1 MTDLPQNDD
10 TYTGP
15 SADAYDGPSADAYD
29 DPEKL
34 IAVVGMAGRFPGAPD
49 VDRYWQLLMEG
60 EEAVRPVPPERW
72 DTSVQ
77 LDPVKKI
84 PGIAGLVDG
93 VDQFDPGF
101 FGISPREAE
110 ELDPQQRL
118 MLEVGWQTLE
128 DAGIPASRVRG
139 TRTGVYVGA
148 LWHDYELARKERGV
162 QTTQHSAVGNGLDIV
177 ASRLSYFLGLRG
189 PSLVVQTGCS
199 SALVALDL
207 AVAALRSG
215 DLEGAFVG
223 GVNLILMPDNSVG
236 LTHFGGLSPDGHC
249 RAFSA
254 QANGFVRGE
263 GAISLYLKRLDKAR
277 ADGDRIHGVIVHSA
291 VNNDGGGHS
300 LVSPNV
306 EAQAEL
312 LRRVYADAGVHP
324 DRLAYVEAHGTG
336 TLRGD
341 PIEAEALGTALG
353 TARGAE
359 AGPLLIGSA
368 KTNIGH
374 LEAAAGLAG
383 IVKTVLALKHRTIPR
398 SLHAEELNPNIPFGE
413 LNLKVASERAE
424 LPDDGTWFAGVNSFG
439 WGGTNAHVVLRTP
452 PAPEPPAAV
461 DPGPLLLPLTGHSD
475 AALRQ
480 RAADLLDA
488 LPEDTAT
495 PGAAAEVVRL
505 TATLGRERDHF
516 AARAAVVAEDA
527 TELRDRLRKFT
538 EEPEAELPGT
548 FTGRA
553 KERGKVAFV
562 LPGQGSQWAGMGQ
575 ELYERSPVFAET
587 VRRCAD
593 ALRPYIA
600 WDLTAV
606 LSGAAG
612 DEWLQ
617 HNDQVQPTL
626 WAMSIGIAELWR
638 AAGVEPDVVV
648 GHSQGEVTAATI
660 AGHLS
665 YADGARIIALR
676 SALAKRTA
684 GRGRM
689 LAVDLDVEGALKA
702 LDGFEDTVSLAV
714 NNGPSSCVLSGD
726 TDSVLMLREL
736 LEADGTF
743 CRLVNVDY
751 ASHCHHMDE
760 LTDELIDSLAP
771 IRPRR
776 GAVPLMSTVVGRE
789 LDGDTLDPAYWAAN
803 LRQPVLFADAMGKLL
818 DAGVTHVVEIS
829 PHPVLSPAVEQLAA
843 TRQEPVAVLGSLR
856 RQEGSLGDFTQA
868 LARAYVQGLAPFG
881 ALPARPGAP
890 VPAYPWQRSRFW
902 LPDAVRRTAGPGG
915 LAFEFSPATTEQ
927 DVHEGRTELSLHEL
941 PWLRDHQVYDAVVLP
956 GAAMLALAVAAARS
970 RTGENPGALHTVR
983 FRSDLT
989 LTDEPV
995 RIGAVWREDG
1005 AASAGFTLSS
1015 LAPGADGW
1023 TRHATAR
1030 VGGDTDPDL
1039 PDFPGRPADAR
1050 EVEPDAFYAACG
1062 ERGLNYG
1069 PAFRGLRSLHLG
1081 EGAALAEVRLPD
1093 RCLAGVRPGELHPA
1107 LWDAA
1112 LQVTLALLPG
1122 DATVVPTAVRR
1133 VDYALPR
1140 DAQVSALLSYAVRND
1155 DDTFDLVCYD
1165 EDARPLLRMAGLAF
1179 QTIETA
1185 TAEGVD
1191 PARLHRFAF
1200 LPAEETPEAP
1210 DRAAGHWVV
1219 CDASGHGDR
1228 LAAALTAAGATVDV
1242 LPAEGTD
1249 PAAAL
1254 RGSEHPADTAGLVF
1268 LAPGADRG
1276 LDAQRAG
1283 LLTLAG
1289 TVGAVTALPVPPR
1302 TFVVTDGAQSVPA
1315 DATPDAA
1322 PDPGAALYWGF
1333 GRVLR
1338 REHPELA
1345 ATLLD
1350 VRTTADGWAEECAR
1364 QLLVA
1369 DAEDQVV
1376 LRGTDRHVGRVVRG
1390 EEQGDGVAAPW
1401 AGPAQP
1407 FRLSPDG
1414 TGLWE
1419 GLAFRPYTRT
1429 APAPGQV
1436 EVEVTAAAL
1445 NFIDVMKAMGTY
1457 PDTSAGAGLIGGEC
1471 AGVVAAVG
1479 PGVTGLA
1486 VGDRVVAC
1494 GFGAVASHLTVPAGH
1509 VRPVPAELTDAEAA
1523 GLPLVTATAWYAL
1536 AEQAGLEAG
1545 ETVLIHSAAGGL
1557 GLAAVGVAKAL
1568 GATVIATAGT
1578 ESKRA
1583 GLRALGIDHVFDSR
1597 DLSWAEDVAWVT
1609 GGRGVDVVLN
1619 SLSGAAIDLGL
1630 AALAED
1636 GRFVEVGK
1644 RDIYASRTISL
1655 RDFAKG
1661 ISFSAVDVA
1670 GLITRRPERFARLL
1684 DTVWQRVTDGTL
1696 PPLPV
1701 TPYAFDRAAEV
1712 LRTMARGEHTGK
1724 LVLTDPGRVTAVV
1737 PEPLPEGRLR
1747 PDASY
1752 LLSGGLGALGL
1763 SLAEHLAD
1771 HGARSL
1777 VLLGR
1782 SAPGDAA
1789 LRRIEALRVRGTTVT
1804 TFPVDVADRDGLA
1817 AVLDRVRVE
1826 LPPLR
1831 GVFHAAGVL
1840 DDAVVANL
1848 TGAQLDRVLA
1858 PKVDG
1863 ARHLDALTEDDPLD
1877 LFVLFSSVAGL
1888 VGNPGQAGYAAGNV
1902 YMDAL
1907 AQARRHRGR
1916 PALAVQWGPFADIG
1930 LAADEAIRG
1939 ERLADHGMTGFTAA
1953 EGWQALFH
1961 LLDAPGQVV
1970 SYVPLDA
1977 RHWFDAYPETAAQPS
1992 WRAIAEL
1999 AKDGSGGG
2007 AGGAEEFLGR
2017 LRGAGDTERPVLVE
2031 GKIRELAGRVL
2042 RLEAGSID
2050 REAPFKSLGLDSLM
2064 SLELRNRLEMAF
2076 GMKLSPTLLWTYG
2089 TTAALAGMLT
2099 GRLGG
2104 TEDAHP

>member
-1 MTDLPQNDD
+1 MTELPQNDD
-10 TYTGP
+10 GSGGGHGEGQEDP
-15 SADAYDGPSADAYD
+15 SR
-29 DPEKL
+29 L
-34 IAVVGMAGRFPGAPD
+34 IAIVGMAGKFPGAPD
-49 VDRYWQLLMEG
+49 VDRYWKLLTAG

-72 DTSVQ
+72 DTSAQ

-84 PGIAGLVDG
+84 PGFAGLVDD

-110 ELDPQQRL
+110 EIDPQQRL

-128 DAGIPASRVRG
+128 DAGIPAAKVRG

-148 LWHDYELARKERGV
+148 LWHDYEIARKERGV

-177 ASRLSYFLGLRG
+177 AARLSYFLGLNG

-199 SALVALDL
+199 SGLVALDL
-207 AVAALRSG
+207 AVGALRSG
-215 DLEGAFVG
+215 ELEGALVG
-223 GVNLILMPDNSVG
+223 GVNLILTPDNSIG

-263 GAISLYLKRLDKAR
+263 GAISLYLKRLDTAL
-277 ADGDRIHGVIVHSA
+277 ADGDRIHGVIVNSA

-306 EAQAEL
+306 EAQTGL

-324 DRLAYVEAHGTG
+324 DRLRYVEAHGTG

-353 TARGAE
+353 TARSAE

-368 KTNIGH
+368 KSNIGH

-383 IVKTVLALKHRTIPR
+383 IVKTILALKHRTIPR
-398 SLHAEELNPNIPFGE
+398 TLHVEELNPNIPFGE
-413 LNLKVASERAE
+413 LNLQVASQPADI
-424 LPDDGTWFAGVNSFG
+424 PVDGTWYAGVNSFG

-452 PAPEPPAAV
+452 PAPQEPPADEAT
-461 DPGPLLLPLTGHSD
+461 GPLLLPLTGHND

-480 RAADLLDA
+480 RAADVLDA
-488 LPEDTAT
+488 LPEDAT
-495 PGAAAEVVRL
+495 PAEAVAL

-516 AARAAVVAEDA
+516 AARTAVVAGNA
-527 TELRDRLRKFT
+527 GELLDRLRAFT
-538 EEPEAELPGT
+538 EAAPEAELPGT

-575 ELYERSPVFAET
+575 DLYERSPVFAET
-587 VRRCAD
+587 VRRCAE
-593 ALRPYIA
+593 ALAPHIS

-612 DEWLQ
+612 DDWLD

-626 WAMSIGIAELWR
+626 WAMSIGIAEMWR
-638 AAGVEPDVVV
+638 AAGVEPDVVI

-665 YADGARIIALR
+665 YEDGARIIAVR

-760 LTDELIDSLAP
+760 LTDELIEVLAP

-789 LDGDTLDPAYWAAN
+789 LDGDSLDPAYWAAN
-803 LRQPVLFADAMGKLL
+803 LRQPVLFADALGKLL

-843 TRQEPVAVLGSLR
+843 TREGPVAVLGSLR
-856 RQEGSLGDFTQA
+856 RQEGSLDDFTQA

-881 ALPARPGAP
+881 GLPSRAGAP

-915 LAFEFSPATTEQ
+915 LAFEFAPASTEQ
-927 DVHEGRTELSLHEL
+927 DVHEGRTELSLNDL

-956 GAAMLALAVAAARS
+956 GAAMLALAVAAARA

-995 RIGAVWREDG
+995 RLGAVWREDG
-1005 AASAGFTLSS
+1005 VASAGFTLSS

-1039 PDFPGRPADAR
+1039 PAFPGTPAGAR
-1050 EVEPDAFYAACG
+1050 DVEPDDFYASCG

-1069 PAFRGLRSLHLG
+1069 SAFQGLRALSLA
-1081 EGAALAEVRLPD
+1081 EREALAEVRLPD

-1112 LQVTLALLPG
+1112 LQTTLALLPG

-1140 DAQVSALLSYAVRND
+1140 DAHVTVLLAHAVRNE

-1200 LPAEETPEAP
+1200 RPAEEAP
-1210 DRAAGHWVV
+1210 AATDRAPGHWVV
-1219 CDASGHGDR
+1219 CDASGRGAE
-1228 LAAALTAAGATVDV
+1228 LAAALTAAGASIDV
-1242 LPAEGTD
+1242 LKADGADADTL
-1249 PAAAL
+1249 AAAL
-1254 RGSEHPADTAGLVF
+1254 RESDRAAGLVF

-1289 TVGAVTALPVPPR
+1289 AVKAVTALPVPPR
-1302 TFVVTDGAQSVPA
+1302 TFVVTDGAQTVPA
-1315 DATPDAA
+1315 DRA

-1350 VRTTADGWAEECAR
+1350 VRTGGDDWAGNCAR

-1390 EEQGDGVAAPW
+1390 EETEDTVAAAW

-1419 GLAFRPYTRT
+1419 GLAFRPYART
-1429 APAPGQV
+1429 APAAGQV

-1509 VRPVPAELTDAEAA
+1509 VRPVPAALTDAEAA

-1684 DTVWQRVTDGTL
+1684 DAVWQKVTDGTL

-1724 LVLTDPGRVTAVV
+1724 LVLTEPGRVTAVV

-1763 SLAEHLAD
+1763 SLAEHLVD

-1782 SAPGDAA
+1782 SAPSDAA
-1789 LRRIEALRVRGTTVT
+1789 LARIGELRERGATVT

-1817 AVLDRVRVE
+1817 AALDRVRAE

-1840 DDAVVANL
+1840 DDAVLANL
-1848 TGAQLDRVLA
+1848 TGAQLDKVLA

-1999 AKDGSGGG
+1999 AKDGAAAG
-2007 AGGAEEFLGR
+2007 GGAEEFLGR
-2017 LRGAGDTERPVLVE
+2017 LRGSSDTERPVLVE

-2099 GRLGG
+2099 GRIGG
-2104 TEDAHP
+2104 SDEAHP

>member
-1 MTDLPQNDD
+1 MTDQPRH
-10 TYTGP
+10 
-15 SADAYDGPSADAYD
+15 D
-29 DPEKL
+29 DPERD
-34 IAVVGMAGRFPGAPD
+34 IAIVGMAGRFPGAPD
-49 VDRYWQLLMEG
+49 VDRYWRLLTAG
-60 EEAVRPVPPERW
+60 EEAIRPVPPERW
-72 DTSVQ
+72 DTSAQ

-84 PGIAGLVDG
+84 PGVAGLLDDI
-93 VDQFDPGF
+93 DQFDPGF

-128 DAGIPASRVRG
+128 DAGIPAATVRG

-162 QTTQHSAVGNGLDIV
+162 QTTQHTAVGNGLDIV

-189 PSLVVQTGCS
+189 PSLVVETGCS

-215 DLEGAFVG
+215 DLEGALVG
-223 GVNLILMPDNSVG
+223 GVNLILMPDMSIG

-263 GAISLYLKRLDKAR
+263 GAISLYLKRLDRAL
-277 ADGDRIHGVIVHSA
+277 ADGDRIHGVIVNSV

-306 EAQAEL
+306 EAQTDL
-312 LRRVYADAGVHP
+312 LRQVYADAGVHP

-353 TARGAE
+353 TARTT
-359 AGPLLIGSA
+359 GPLLIGSA
-368 KTNIGH
+368 KSNIGH

-398 SLHAEELNPNIPFGE
+398 TLHVDELNPNIPFGE
-413 LNLKVASERAE
+413 LNLTVATEPAG

-439 WGGTNAHVVLRTP
+439 WGGTNAHVILRTP
-452 PAPEPPAAV
+452 PAAEPAEAQ
-461 DPGPLLLPLTGHSD
+461 DGPLLLPLTGHND
-475 AALRQ
+475 AALRS
-480 RAADLLDA
+480 RADDLLA
-488 LPEDTAT
+488 VLPEDTAQ
-495 PGAAAEVVRL
+495 AARL
-505 TATLGRERDHF
+505 TATLGNERDHF
-516 AARAAVVAEDA
+516 TARAAIVAADA
-527 TELRDRLRKFT
+527 SELTARLRAFT
-538 EEPEAELPGT
+538 ETTGDAVEDLAGT

-553 KERGKVAFV
+553 KKRGKVAFV
-562 LPGQGSQWAGMGQ
+562 LPGQGSQWADMGRR
-575 ELYERSPVFAET
+575 LYAESPVFAAT
-587 VRRCAD
+587 VHRCAE
-593 ALRPYIA
+593 ALRPHVE
-600 WDLTAV
+600 WDLVAI

-612 DEWLQ
+612 EEWLT

-638 AAGVEPDVVV
+638 AAGVEPDVVI

-660 AGHLS
+660 AGHLT
-665 YADGARIIALR
+665 YEDGARIIALR

-689 LAVDLDVEGALKA
+689 LSVELDVEGARAA
-702 LDGFEDTVSLAV
+702 LDGFEDTVQLAV

-736 LEADGTF
+736 LEADGTY

-760 LTDELIDSLAP
+760 LTDELIEVLAP
-771 IRPRR
+771 IRPRK
-776 GAVPLMSTVVGRE
+776 GAIPLMSTVVGHE
-789 LDGDTLDPAYWAAN
+789 VDGDRLDPAYWAAN
-803 LRQPVLFADAMGKLL
+803 LRRPVMFADAMGKLL

-829 PHPVLSPAVEQLAA
+829 PHPVLRPAVEQLTA
-843 TRQEPVAVLGSLR
+843 TRQEPVAVLPSLR
-856 RQEGSLGDFTQA
+856 RNEGSLLDFTQA
-868 LARAYVQGLAPFG
+868 LARGYVNGLAPFG

-902 LPDAVRRTAGPGG
+902 LPDAVRRTSGPGG
-915 LAFEFSPATTEQ
+915 LAFEFTPATTEQ
-927 DVHEGRTELSLHEL
+927 DVHEGRTELSLTEL

-956 GAAMLALAVAAARS
+956 GAAMLALAVSAART
-970 RTGENPGALHTVR
+970 RTGENPGALNSVR

-989 LTDEPV
+989 LTEEPV
-995 RIGAVWREDG
+995 RVGAVWREDG
-1005 AASAGFTLSS
+1005 TDSAGFTLSS
-1015 LAPGADGW
+1015 LASGAEGW

-1030 VGGDTDPDL
+1030 VGGTADTGL
-1039 PDFPGRPADAR
+1039 PACPERPADA
-1050 EVEPDAFYAACG
+1050 EDITAETFYAACAA
-1062 ERGLNYG
+1062 RGLNYG
-1069 PAFRGLRSLHLG
+1069 PAFQGLRTLG
-1081 EGAALAEVRLPD
+1081 VGARTALAEIRLPESC
-1093 RCLAGVRPGELHPA
+1093 RAGVRPGLLHPA

-1112 LQVTLALLPG
+1112 LQTTLALLPG

-1133 VDYALPR
+1133 VDHLLDR
-1140 DAQVSALLSYAVRND
+1140 DAHVTALTAHAERHD
-1155 DDTFDLVCYD
+1155 DGTFDLTCYD
-1165 EDARPLLRMAGLAF
+1165 EDGAPLLRMAGLAF
-1179 QTIETA
+1179 QVIETDA
-1185 TAEGVD
+1185 ADTVD

-1200 LPAEETPEAP
+1200 MPAEDTPEAL
-1210 DRAAGHWVV
+1210 DRPVGDWVIS
-1219 CDASGHGDR
+1219 DASGRGEA
-1228 LAAALTAAGATVDV
+1228 LAAALTAAGATARV
-1242 LPAEGTD
+1242 LPAGGD
-1249 PAAAL
+1249 LAAL
-1254 RGSEHPADTAGLVF
+1254 GASTTATGLVF

-1276 LDAQRAG
+1276 LAAQRTG
-1283 LLTLAG
+1283 LLALAD
-1289 TVGAVTALPVPPR
+1289 TVRAVTALPVPPR
-1302 TFVVTDGAQSVPA
+1302 TFVVTDGAQSLAGDP
-1315 DATPDAA
+1315 A

-1345 ATLLD
+1345 ATLVD
-1350 VRTTADGWAEECAR
+1350 VRTAADGWAEAVAG
-1364 QLLVA
+1364 QLVRA

-1376 LRGTDRHVGRVVRG
+1376 LRGTVRHTGRVVRG
-1390 EEQGDGVAAPW
+1390 EEQEPAVTAPW
-1401 AGPAQP
+1401 TGPAQP
-1407 FRLSPDG
+1407 FRLAPDG
-1414 TGLWE
+1414 SGLWE
-1419 GLAFRPYTRT
+1419 GLAFRPHART
-1429 APAPGQV
+1429 APATGQV
-1436 EVEVTAAAL
+1436 EVRVTAAAL

-1471 AGVVAAVG
+1471 AGVVTAVG
-1479 PGVTGLA
+1479 PGVTGLEA
-1486 VGDRVVAC
+1486 GDRVVAC

-1509 VRPVPAELTDAEAA
+1509 VVPIPDGLGDAEAA
-1523 GLPLVTATAWYAL
+1523 GLPLVTVTAWYAL
-1536 AEQAGLEAG
+1536 AEQAGLEPG

-1557 GLAAVGVAKAL
+1557 GLAAVGVARAL

-1578 ESKRA
+1578 EAKRD
-1583 GLRALGIDHVFDSR
+1583 GLRALGIEHVFDSR
-1597 DLSWAEDVAWVT
+1597 NLSWADEVARVT

-1630 AALAED
+1630 TALAED

-1644 RDIYASRTISL
+1644 RDIYASRPISL

-1661 ISFSAVDVA
+1661 ISFAAVDVA
-1670 GLITRRPERFARLL
+1670 GLVTRRPERFARLL
-1684 DTVWQRVTDGTL
+1684 DAVWQRVTDGTL
-1696 PPLPV
+1696 KPLPV
-1701 TPYAFDRAAEV
+1701 TEYGFEQAADA

-1724 LVLTDPGRVTAVV
+1724 LVLTDPGRVTAVA
-1737 PEPLPEGRLR
+1737 PDPLPGGRLR
-1747 PDASY
+1747 SDASY
-1752 LLSGGLGALGL
+1752 LVSGGLGALGL
-1763 SLAEHLAD
+1763 SLAEYLAD

-1782 SAPGDAA
+1782 SAPTDAA
-1789 LRRIEALRVRGTTVT
+1789 LARIEALRVRGTDVATYA
-1804 TFPVDVADRDGLA
+1804 VDVADRDGLA
-1817 AVLDRVRVE
+1817 VVLDKVRGE
-1826 LPPLR
+1826 LPQLR

-1863 ARHLDALTEDDPLD
+1863 ARHLDDLTRDDPLD

-1907 AQARRHRGR
+1907 AQARRHHGR

-1961 LLDAPGQVV
+1961 LLDGPGQVV

-1992 WRAIAEL
+1992 WRAIAAL
-1999 AKDGSGGG
+1999 AKDGGTT
-2007 AGGAEEFLGR
+2007 GGAEEFLGR
-2017 LRGAGDTERPVLVE
+2017 LRAAGATELPVLVE
-2031 GKIRELAGRVL
+2031 GRIRELAGRVL

-2099 GRLGG
+2099 GRLGAPDD
-2104 TEDAHP
+2104 TRP

>member
-1 MTDLPQNDD
+1 MTDLP
-10 TYTGP
+10 TYE
-15 SADAYDGPSADAYD
+15 
-29 DPEKL
+29 DPERL
-34 IAVVGMAGRFPGAPD
+34 IAVVGMAGKFPGAPD
-49 VDRYWQLLMEG
+49 VDRYWKLLTAG

-72 DTSVQ
+72 DTTAQ

-84 PGIAGLVDG
+84 PGIAGLIDG

-128 DAGIPASRVRG
+128 DAGIPASKVRG

-162 QTTQHSAVGNGLDIV
+162 LTTQHTAVGNGLDII
-177 ASRLSYFLGLRG
+177 AARLSYFLGLRG
-189 PSLVVQTGCS
+189 PSLVVETGCS
-199 SALVALDL
+199 SGLVALDL

-215 DLEGAFVG
+215 DLDGAFVG
-223 GVNLILMPDNSVG
+223 GVNLILMPDMSIG

-263 GAISLYLKRLDKAR
+263 GAISLYLKRLDKAL
-277 ADGDRIHGVIVHSA
+277 ADGDRIHGVIVNSA

-306 EAQAEL
+306 EAQTEL
-312 LRRVYADAGVHP
+312 LRRVYSEAGVNV
-324 DRLAYVEAHGTG
+324 DRLSYVEAHGTG

-353 TARGAE
+353 TARGAD

-368 KTNIGH
+368 KSNIGH

-383 IVKTVLALKHRTIPR
+383 IVKTILALKHRTIPR
-398 SLHAEELNPNIPFGE
+398 TLHVDELNPNIPFDE
-413 LNLKVASERAE
+413 LNLKVATQPSELADE
-424 LPDDGTWFAGVNSFG
+424 DTWYAGVNSFG

-452 PAPEPPAAV
+452 PTATAPAAAE
-461 DPGPLLLPLTGHSD
+461 PGPLLLPLTGHND

-480 RAADLLDA
+480 RAADLLDVLTENA
-488 LPEDTAT
+488 DDTDAT
-495 PGAAAEVVRL
+495 VRL
-505 TATLGRERDHF
+505 LATLGQERDHF
-516 AARAAVVAEDA
+516 ASRTAVVAEDTA
-527 TELRDRLRKFT
+527 ELVDRLRAFT
-538 EEPEAELPGT
+538 EQPEAELPGT

-562 LPGQGSQWAGMGQ
+562 LPGQGSQWAGMGRD
-575 ELYERSPVFAET
+575 LYARSAVFAET
-587 VRRCAD
+587 VRRCAE
-593 ALRPYIA
+593 ALAPYVS
-600 WDLTAV
+600 WDPTAV

-612 DEWLQ
+612 DEWLD

-626 WAMSIGIAELWR
+626 WAMSIGIAEMWR
-638 AAGVEPDVVV
+638 AAGVEPDVVI

-665 YADGARIIALR
+665 YEDGARIIAIR

-689 LAVDLDVEGALKA
+689 LAVDLDVEGAQKA

-714 NNGPSSCVLSGD
+714 NNGPTSCVLSGD

-760 LTDELIDSLAP
+760 LTDELIEALAP

-789 LDGDTLDPAYWAAN
+789 LDGSELDPAYWAAN

-829 PHPVLSPAVEQLAA
+829 PHPVLSPAVEQLVA
-843 TRQEPVAVLGSLR
+843 TRTEPVAVLGSLR
-856 RQEGSLGDFTQA
+856 RKEGALGDFTQA
-868 LARAYVQGLAPFG
+868 LARAYVQGLAPFA
-881 ALPARPGAP
+881 ALPARAGAA
-890 VPAYPWQRSRFW
+890 VPAYPFQRARFW
-902 LPDAVRRTAGPGG
+902 LPDAVRRSSGPGG
-915 LAFEFSPATTEQ
+915 LAFEFAPASTEQ
-927 DVHEGRTELSLHEL
+927 DVHEGRTELSLNEL

-956 GAAMLALAVAAARS
+956 GAAMLALAVAAARA
-970 RTGENPGALHTVR
+970 RTGENPGALESVR

-995 RIGAVWREDG
+995 RVGAVWREDG

-1015 LAPGADGW
+1015 LAAGADGW

-1030 VGGDTDPDL
+1030 VGGATASDL
-1039 PDFPGRPADAR
+1039 PAFPGRPEGAEDI
-1050 EVEPDAFYAACG
+1050 EPDAFYAACG

-1069 PAFRGLRSLHLG
+1069 PAFQGVRTLAVAER
-1081 EGAALAEVRLPD
+1081 EALAEVRLPD

-1112 LQVTLALLPG
+1112 LQLTLALLPG

-1140 DAQVSALLSYAVRND
+1140 DGHVSALLAHAVRNAD
-1155 DDTFDLVCYD
+1155 GTFDLVCYD
-1165 EDARPLLRMAGLAF
+1165 EDAQPLLRMAGLAF

-1191 PARLHRFAF
+1191 TARLHRFAF
-1200 LPAEETPEAP
+1200 RPAEAPEAP

-1219 CDASGHGDR
+1219 SDASGRGEL
-1228 LAAALTAAGATVDV
+1228 LAAALTAAGATAEV
-1242 LPAEGTD
+1242 LPAEGGD
-1249 PAAAL
+1249 LAAAL
-1254 RGSEHPADTAGLVF
+1254 SGSGSAAGLVF

-1276 LDAQRAG
+1276 LEAQRTG

-1289 TVGAVTALPVPPR
+1289 TVKAVTALPVPPR
-1302 TFVVTDGAQSVPA
+1302 TFVVTDGAQTVSS
-1315 DATPDAA
+1315 DDA

-1345 ATLLD
+1345 ATLVD
-1350 VRTTADGWAEECAR
+1350 VRTGADDWAEECAR

-1390 EEQGDGVAAPW
+1390 EEQEATVTAPW

-1419 GLAFRPYTRT
+1419 GLGFRPYTRT
-1429 APAPGQV
+1429 APAAGQV

-1479 PGVTGLA
+1479 EGVTGLA
-1486 VGDRVVAC
+1486 VGDRIVAC

-1509 VRPVPAELTDAEAA
+1509 VRRIPEGLSDAEAA

-1597 DLSWAEDVAWVT
+1597 DLSWAEDVDLVT

-1619 SLSGAAIDLGL
+1619 SLSGAAIDLGI

-1644 RDIYASRTISL
+1644 KDIYNSRTIGL

-1661 ISFSAVDVA
+1661 ISFAAVDVA

-1684 DTVWQRVTDGTL
+1684 ATVWEKVADGTL

-1724 LVLTDPGRVTAVV
+1724 LVLTDPGRVASVV
-1737 PEPLPEGRLR
+1737 PEPLPGGRLR

-1752 LLSGGLGALGL
+1752 LISGGLGALGL
-1763 SLAEHLAD
+1763 SLAEHLTD

-1782 SAPGDAA
+1782 SAPGEAA
-1789 LRRIEALRVRGTTVT
+1789 LRHIEALRVRGTTVT
-1804 TFPVDVADRDGLA
+1804 TFPVDVADREGLA
-1817 AVLDRVRVE
+1817 AVLDRVRTE

-1848 TGAQLDRVLA
+1848 TGAQLDKVLA

-1961 LLDAPGQVV
+1961 LLDAPGQVA

-1999 AKDGSGGG
+1999 AKDGATAG
-2007 AGGAEEFLGR
+2007 GGAEEFLGR
-2017 LRGAGDTERPVLVE
+2017 LRGSSDTERPVLVE

-2042 RLEAGSID
+2042 RLEESSID

-2099 GRLGG
+2099 GRLGA

>member
-1 MTDLPQNDD
+1 MTDLPQN
-10 TYTGP
+10 
-15 SADAYDGPSADAYD
+15 SDGHG
-29 DPEKL
+29 DPRRD
-34 IAVVGMAGRFPGAPD
+34 IAIVGMAGRFPGAPD
-49 VDRYWQLLMEG
+49 VDRYWQLLMAG

-128 DAGIPASRVRG
+128 DAGIPASTVRG

-177 ASRLSYFLGLRG
+177 AARLSYFLGLSG

-199 SALVALDL
+199 SGLVALDL

-223 GVNLILMPDNSVG
+223 GVNLILMPDNSIG

-263 GAISLYLKRLDKAR
+263 GAISLYLKRLDTAL
-277 ADGDRIHGVIVHSA
+277 ADGDRIHGVIVNSA

-306 EAQAEL
+306 EAQTEL
-312 LRRVYADAGVHP
+312 LRRVYAEADVHP
-324 DRLAYVEAHGTG
+324 DRLRYVEAHGTG

-353 TARGAE
+353 TARSAE

-368 KTNIGH
+368 KSNIGH

-398 SLHAEELNPNIPFGE
+398 TLHAEELNPNIPFGE
-413 LNLKVASERAE
+413 LNLAVANEAAE
-424 LPDDGTWFAGVNSFG
+424 LPADGTWFAGVNSFG

-452 PAPEPPAAV
+452 PAQAAPAEEPQVAA
-461 DPGPLLLPLTGHSD
+461 PLLLPLTGHSD

-480 RAADLLDA
+480 RAADVLDA
-488 LPEDTAT
+488 LPEGATASE
-495 PGAAAEVVRL
+495 AVALA
-505 TATLGRERDHF
+505 ATLGRERDHF
-516 AARAAVVAEDA
+516 AARTAVVAEDPA
-527 TELRDRLRKFT
+527 ELRDRLAKFVA
-538 EEPEAELPGT
+538 EPEAELPGT

-575 ELYERSPVFAET
+575 ALYERSPVFAET
-587 VRRCAD
+587 VRRCAE
-593 ALRPYIA
+593 ALRPYIS
-600 WDLTAV
+600 WDLEAV

-612 DEWLQ
+612 EEWLD

-665 YADGARIIALR
+665 YEDGARIIALR

-760 LTDELIDSLAP
+760 LTDELIEALAP

-789 LDGDTLDPAYWAAN
+789 LDGDSLDPAYWASN

-915 LAFEFSPATTEQ
+915 LAFEFAPATTEQ
-927 DVHEGRTELSLHEL
+927 DVHEGRTELSLNDL

-956 GAAMLALAVAAARS
+956 GAAMLALAVAAARA

-995 RIGAVWREDG
+995 RLGAVWREDG

-1015 LAPGADGW
+1015 LASGADGW

-1030 VGGDTDPDL
+1030 VGGDTAPDL
-1039 PDFPGRPADAR
+1039 PAFPGTPADAR

-1069 PAFRGLRSLHLG
+1069 PAFQGLRTLSVA
-1081 EGAALAEVRLPD
+1081 EREALAEVRLPD

-1140 DAQVSALLSYAVRND
+1140 EAHVSALLAHAVRND

-1179 QTIETA
+1179 QVIDTA

-1200 LPAEETPEAP
+1200 RPADEAPEAP
-1210 DRAAGHWVV
+1210 AADRAPGHWVV
-1219 CDASGHGDR
+1219 CDASGQGAR
-1228 LAAALTAAGATVDV
+1228 LAAALTAAGASIDV
-1242 LPAEGTD
+1242 LKADTADAAAAAGL
-1249 PAAAL
+1249 AAAL
-1254 RGSEHPADTAGLVF
+1254 REIDRASGLVF

-1283 LLTLAG
+1283 LLTLAA
-1289 TVGAVTALPVPPR
+1289 TVKAVTALPVPPR

-1315 DATPDAA
+1315 DAASVRTDAAPDTA

-1350 VRTTADGWAEECAR
+1350 VRTGADDWAEACAR

-1390 EEQGDGVAAPW
+1390 EETETAVTAPW

-1419 GLAFRPYTRT
+1419 GLAFRPYART
-1429 APAPGQV
+1429 APAAGQV

-1509 VRPVPAELTDAEAA
+1509 VRPVPAALTDAEAA

-1536 AEQAGLEAG
+1536 AEQARLEAG

-1597 DLSWAEDVAWVT
+1597 DLSWADDVAWVT

-1644 RDIYASRTISL
+1644 RDIYASRTIGL

-1661 ISFSAVDVA
+1661 ISFAAVDVA
-1670 GLITRRPERFARLL
+1670 GLITRRPERFAKLL
-1684 DTVWQRVTDGTL
+1684 DAVWQKVTDGTL

-1724 LVLTDPGRVTAVV
+1724 LVLTEPGRVTAVV

-1763 SLAEHLAD
+1763 SLAEHLVE

-1789 LRRIEALRVRGTTVT
+1789 LARIGALRERGATVT

-1817 AVLDRVRVE
+1817 AVLDRVRAE

-1848 TGAQLDRVLA
+1848 TGAQLDKVLA

-1902 YMDAL
+1902 FMDAL

-1999 AKDGSGGG
+1999 AKDGATG
-2007 AGGAEEFLGR
+2007 AGGGAEEFLGR
-2017 LRGAGDTERPVLVE
+2017 LRGSSDTERPVLVE

-2104 TEDAHP
+2104 TDDAHP